1 MRPNTEITSKGPQ
14 PSGATF
20 ASISMLRMFHHWVR
34 SQPSVIWKSRAMERI
49 CAS

>member
-1 MRPNTEITSKGPQ
+1 MRPKTEITSKGPM

-34 SQPSVIWKSRAMERI
+34 SQPSEMSKSRTMERI